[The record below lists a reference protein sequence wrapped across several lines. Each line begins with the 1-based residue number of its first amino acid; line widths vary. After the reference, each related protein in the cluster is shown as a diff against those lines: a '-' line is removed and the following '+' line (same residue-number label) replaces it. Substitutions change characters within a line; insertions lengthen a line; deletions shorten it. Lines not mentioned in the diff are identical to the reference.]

1 MLAGGQNRKSLLWRV
16 VVPSNPQG
24 SHRRVSIHIGNWLIN
39 LCQETWPLMA
49 AGYKLWPFVSFL
61 NHTLIPVEQ
70 RTVVGSLVG
79 LGWGVFLA
87 LRAAS

>member
-1 MLAGGQNRKSLLWRV
+1 
-16 VVPSNPQG
+16 
-24 SHRRVSIHIGNWLIN
+24 
-39 LCQETWPLMA
+39 MA
-49 AGYKLWPFVSFL
+49 AGYKLWPFVSVL

-87 LRAAS
+87 LRAAR